1 MRSAESM
8 ELDAP
13 MTANMPSSVP
23 PLVLRHRLFPRAMAW
38 NNIQQATAQAD
49 DGDAGDAYWYPR
61 QQQAMMP
68 PPYQQPPQQQQ
79 PAMDHREQLF
89 RTIGKWISERPT
101 PDAHMPPPPS
111 SASSAVSA
119 AVSLEAAFNVM
130 KHMSHGEF
138 SQGLAPPL
146 TVTTPRSAA
155 LHHSKK
161 RQRNDGASSSTAGA
175 SSSHVAASH
184 ASHRPGSGPRRCS
197 VVDCGKIAVSKG
209 LCRGHGGGRRCTFPG
224 CTKCAQS
231 RSPFCW
237 AHGGGKRCEA
247 PNCRRSRKTKRFCV
261 DHIDMEL
268 TVPLP
273 GDSEPHG
280 SGAASSDTESVASTA
295 TVNSTASL
303 SPVGSSHHG
312 SSMNASHAVL
322 RHLPSLAAALKRPF
336 PTTGQ
341 MVPTELPR
349 VVTLPQS
356 RERLWPSTPG
366 GATATAAV
374 QPVQLQATA
383 WSH

>member
-1 MRSAESM
+1 MELPRQNPSAFAMHSAPFPEPM
-8 ELDAP
+8 ELDA
-13 MTANMPSSVP
+13 TAPATPPS
-23 PLVLRHRLFPRAMAW
+23 LLLRHRLFPRAMAW
-38 NNIQQATAQAD
+38 NIQQAAAQAD
-49 DGDAGDAYWYPR
+49 DALQYQH
-61 QQQAMMP
+61 QQRYAP
-68 PPYQQPPQQQQ
+68 S
-79 PAMDHREQLF
+79 AADSREQLF
-89 RTIGKWISERPT
+89 RTIGKWIGEQP
-101 PDAHMPPPPS
+101 PPPPPPPS
-111 SASSAVSA
+111 SSVAPQPPSAVA
-119 AVSLEAAFNVM
+119 LEAAFHVM
-130 KHMSHGEF
+130 KHMSHGGF
-138 SQGLAPPL
+138 SEGVAPPP
-146 TVTTPRSAA
+146 TATTPRSA
-155 LHHSKK
+155 LLSKK
-161 RQRNDGASSSTAGA
+161 RQRSDAPGPHHAPLSHCAS
-175 SSSHVAASH
+175 
-184 ASHRPGSGPRRCS
+184 SHRPGSGPKRCS

-273 GDSEPHG
+273 GESEPHA
-280 SGAASSDTESVASTA
+280 AASSDTESVASTA

-303 SPVGSSHHG
+303 SPGGS
-312 SSMNASHAVL
+312 NHAVL

-356 RERLWPSTPG
+356 RERLWPSTSSNGPPSM
-366 GATATAAV
+366 
-374 QPVQLQATA
+374 QPMQVPAMA